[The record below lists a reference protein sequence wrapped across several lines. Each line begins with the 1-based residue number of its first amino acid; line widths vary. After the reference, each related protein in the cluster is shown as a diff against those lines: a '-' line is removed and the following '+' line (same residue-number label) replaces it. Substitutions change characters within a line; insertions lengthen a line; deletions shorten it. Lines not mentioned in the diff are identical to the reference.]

1 MLFGLELKEKLGVR
15 KLEMELKQASIREKR
30 LYDDLSIMKV
40 NLQKQEEELK
50 WLKTKVHD

>member
-1 MLFGLELKEKLGVR
+1 MEVR